1 MADSTSRMKPVDLN
15 APDLED
21 AVVEI
26 EQTKDAVETP
36 VQFRTGAAGTGKTF
50 SIRQEIEEDPSRAL
64 LCATTGIAATNLGT
78 ITLHS
83 ALGLHPDSID
93 DQFTTGYMRSRMH
106 QIARNHRALGIDEM
120 SMLRHN
126 LLDMLYTTAEQVNE
140 YKDVTQPFGIILIGD
155 LCQLPPIQE
164 KDDKEVPWIMN
175 AECWPKFKAA
185 TTKLTKNYRQSEGI
199 FLDALNALR
208 RGDGRAAVP
217 LLHAAGVHF
226 EHDIKSDFD
235 GTTIVGINKHVEN
248 HNKLRYW
255 KLRGKEQRFPSVR
268 WGKESGGW
276 KHVPEVLVLKEGA
289 LVMALSNDT
298 SRDPITKQPRFRWVN
313 GFCGHVKEMTAYSV
327 SIEFENTK
335 RVETLDYIVRETTQ
349 KHTPDMLAERHPE
362 MTDKELR
369 AKYNHSNMREPFW
382 DIERSRWIV
391 GALQFMPLR
400 LAYSTT
406 IHKSQGLSLD
416 KIQVDMRHAFVGE
429 SAMLYVACSRAR
441 TADGLHLVGDASMVE
456 RRCKLDPKVLEWL

>member
-1 MADSTSRMKPVDLN
+1 MADMKPVDLN
-15 APDLED
+15 SPDLED

-26 EQTKDAVETP
+26 EASKEKIKTP
-36 VQFRTGAAGTGKTF
+36 VEFRTGAAGTGKTF
-50 SIRQEIEEDPSRAL
+50 SVRMEIEADPSRAL

-83 ALGLHPDSID
+83 ALGLYPGSIE
-93 DQFTTGYMRSRMH
+93 DQFTTGYMRARMH
-106 QIARNHRALGIDEM
+106 QVARHHRALCIDEM
-120 SMLRHN
+120 SMLRRD

-140 YKDVTQPFGIILIGD
+140 YADVKDPFGIILVGD
-155 LCQLPPIQE
+155 LCQLPPIQDE
-164 KDDKEVPWIMN
+164 GDIEVPWVMG
-175 AECWPKFKAA
+175 AECWPKFDAA
-185 TTKLTKNYRQSEGI
+185 TTTLTKNYRQGDGS

-208 RGDGRAAVP
+208 RGDGRTAAG
-217 LLHAAGVHF
+217 LLRDAGVHF
-226 EHDIKSDFD
+226 ERDIKGDFD
-235 GTTIVGINKHVEN
+235 GTTIVGLNKHVEN

-255 KLRGKEQRFPSVR
+255 KLRGKEQRFKSVR

-289 LVMALSNDT
+289 YVMALSNDT
-298 SRDPITKQPRFRWVN
+298 SRDPLTKQPRFRWVN

-335 RVETLDYIVRETTQ
+335 RVETLDYIVRETSQ
-349 KHTPDMLAERHPE
+349 KHTPDVLTERHPDLA
-362 MTDKELR
+362 DKELR
-369 AKYNHSNMREPFW
+369 AKYSSNSMGEPFW
-382 DIERSRWIV
+382 DVERSRWIV

-400 LAYSTT
+400 LAYATT
-406 IHKSQGLSLD
+406 IHKSQSLTLD

-441 TADGLHLVGDASMVE
+441 TADGLHLVGDPTMVE
-456 RRCKLDPKVLEWL
+456 RRCKTDEAVRRWL

>member
-1 MADSTSRMKPVDLN
+1 MAESRMKPIDLN
-15 APDLED
+15 SPDLED
-21 AVVEI
+21 AQVEI
-26 EQTKDAVETP
+26 AESKESCETP

-50 SIRQEIEEDPSRAL
+50 SIRAEIEEDPSRAL

-78 ITLHS
+78 TTLHS

-106 QIARNHRALGIDEM
+106 QIARNHRAIGIDEM

-140 YKDVTQPFGIILIGD
+140 YADIKESFGIILVGD

-164 KDDKEVPWIMN
+164 DDDHDVPWVMN
-175 AECWPKFKAA
+175 AECWPKFQAN
-185 TTKLTKNYRQSEGI
+185 TTKLTKNYRQGDGT

-208 RGDGRAAVP
+208 RGDGKAALP
-217 LLHAAGVHF
+217 LLRAAGVHF
-226 EHDIKSDFD
+226 ERDIKSDFD

-255 KLRGKEQRFPSVR
+255 KLRGKEQRFKSVR
-268 WGKESGGW
+268 WGKENGGW
-276 KHVPEVLVLKEGA
+276 RHVPEVLVLKEGA
-289 LVMALSNDT
+289 YVMALSNNT
-298 SRDPITKQPRFRWVN
+298 SRDPLTKQPRFRWVN

-335 RVETLDYIVRETTQ
+335 RVETLDYIVRETSQ
-349 KHTPDMLAERHPE
+349 KHTPDVLAERHPDLTE
-362 MTDKELR
+362 KELR
-369 AKYNHSNMREPFW
+369 AKYSSNNMSEPFW
-382 DIERSRWIV
+382 DVERSRWIV

-400 LAYSTT
+400 LAYATT
-406 IHKSQGLSLD
+406 VHKSQGLSLD
-416 KIQVDMRHAFVGE
+416 KIQVDARHAFLGE

-441 TADGLHLVGDASMVE
+441 AADGLHIIGDASLVE